1 MGRELLIE
9 IGCEELPASWL
20 PGLTRQIGDAVK
32 ARLGDSRLTIDA
44 PVEAFSTPRRLTI
57 CVAKVAERQTDFEE
71 LVTGPPLSA
80 AFDASGQP
88 TGAASGFARKQGVD
102 VSVLDRI
109 ETPKGLYLGFRK
121 KLRGKPAV
129 DVLPDVLAAVLR
141 DLSFPKAMRWDAW
154 IDDGRGALLFGRPIR
169 WILFLYGGR
178 VVPFEIRRTE
188 DAQSPQVQDVRSAAV
203 TYGHRFLT
211 TSGRAGRAI
220 KVRSFDDYRA
230 RLLENFVVLD
240 RDERHDRI
248 TRELEAKARKLN
260 GRVASSLVSR
270 SALLEEVPDL
280 IEYPSVI
287 AGFVQEEFLKLP
299 AEVLTTTLVHHQHY
313 FPVVDDAGRLKNA
326 FLAVTNT
333 DSANEKIVA
342 RNAERVVT
350 ARLRDARFFWE
361 ADRRTKLED
370 RVDRLETILFHKKL
384 GTYRAKAERL
394 ETLAAWVAGEA
405 FGSGHAADHARRAG
419 RLAKADLATEMV
431 REFTELQG
439 TMGGIY
445 AREEGQPEAVW
456 KAIYYHYLPIAT
468 EPDAPPSRQ
477 DLGGAA
483 LSWAAVSLADKLD
496 TVFGLYA
503 AGERPT
509 GSRDPFGIRRQA
521 NGVLKILIDLPELTG
536 LRLRIPLGLLFSKA
550 REPFQNLAGQPGAEL
565 NPSGFWYERLVHALE
580 ERGFDARNVR
590 AVLKGPVVDGFA
602 GTELSLADWLETT
615 SPLEAR
621 RKLEVL
627 PEFVGSPDFQQ
638 LATVFKRVR
647 NIAKELPLQLFHT
660 LEQSE
665 HELSKVL
672 KEPAELALLDEL
684 RRRRPAIEQA
694 IAAEDYRRAF
704 SEASKFGTGVHR
716 FFTDVFVMVEDSGLR
731 TARLQLM
738 RRLEDLML
746 KLADI
751 SEIVPEKESSPH
763 GV

>member
-1 MGRELLIE
+1 MDRELLVE

-20 PGLTRQIGDAVK
+20 PGLTRQLGDAVK
-32 ARLGDSRLTIDA
+32 TRLRDSRLSIDA
-44 PVEAFSTPRRLTI
+44 PVETFSTPRRLTV
-57 CVAKVAERQTDFEE
+57 CVGKVAERQSDFEE
-71 LVTGPPLSA
+71 LVTGPPVSA
-80 AFDASGQP
+80 AFDASGEP
-88 TGAASGFARKQGVD
+88 TGAAMGFARKQGVE
-102 VSVLDRI
+102 VSALERM
-109 ETPKGLYLGFRK
+109 ETPKGVYLAFRK

-129 DVLPDVLAAVLR
+129 DVFPGVLAAVLR

-154 IDDGRGALLFGRPIR
+154 IDDERGELLFGRPIR

-188 DAQSPQVQDVRSAAV
+188 TAQSPQVQDVRSAAV

-280 IEYPSVI
+280 VEYPSVI

-299 AEVLTTTLVHHQHY
+299 PEVLTTTLVHHQHY

-361 ADRRTKLED
+361 ADRQTPLED

-394 ETLAAWVAGEA
+394 EALAAWVTGEA
-405 FGSGHAADHARRAG
+405 LSAPPVVEHARRAG
-419 RLAKADLATEMV
+419 RLAKTDLATDMV

-445 AREEGQPEAVW
+445 AREEGQPEVVW
-456 KAIYYHYLPIAT
+456 KAIYYHYLPMAT
-468 EPDAPPSRQ
+468 EPDAPPRR
-477 DLGGAA
+477 DELGAA
-483 LSWAAVSLADKLD
+483 AVSWSAVSLADKLD
-496 TVFGLYA
+496 TLVGMFL
-503 AGERPT
+503 AGEKPT
-509 GSRDPFGIRRQA
+509 GSRDPFGLRRQA
-521 NGVLKILIDLPELTG
+521 HGLLRVLMDLPELTG
-536 LRLRIPLGLLFSKA
+536 LRNRPTLRDLVSRAAEPFSRLGLDTGGL
-550 REPFQNLAGQPGAEL
+550 EPLWIFLL
-565 NPSGFWYERLVHALE
+565 ERYQYMLE
-580 ERGFDARNVR
+580 QRGFDVRNVR
-590 AVLKGPVVDGFA
+590 AVVHEGSVQSLNP
-602 GTELSLADWLETT
+602 LSARLE
-615 SPLEAR
+615 LEA
-621 RKLEVL
+621 L
-627 PEFVGSPDFQQ
+627 PEFTESPDFRQ
-638 LATVFKRVR
+638 LAIAFKRVR
-647 NIAKELPLQLFHT
+647 NIARELPDGEFVDGERPRAT
-660 LEQSE
+660 AA
-665 HELSKVL
+665 L
-672 KEPAELALLDEL
+672 KEPAEEALIAELD
-684 RRRRPAIEQA
+684 RRAPVIEQVLKA
-694 IAAEDYRRAF
+694 GENYRSAFAEAA
-704 SEASKFGTGVHR
+704 KFGPAVDR
-716 FFTDVFVMVEDSGLR
+716 FFTEVFVMVEDPHLR
-731 TARLQLM
+731 NARLRLM
-738 RRLEDLML
+738 KRLEQLIL
-746 KLADI
+746 KLADV
-751 SEIVPEKESSPH
+751 SEIVPEKEA
-763 GV
+763 